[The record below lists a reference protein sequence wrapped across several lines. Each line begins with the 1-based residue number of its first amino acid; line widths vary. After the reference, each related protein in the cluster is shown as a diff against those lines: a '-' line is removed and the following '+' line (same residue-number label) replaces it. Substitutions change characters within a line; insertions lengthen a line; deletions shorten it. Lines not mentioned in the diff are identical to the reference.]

1 MSKCKF
7 YLIRSKKSEEMVDGL
22 QQIALG
28 CENRADAHGFLW
40 IDAENSIR
48 QIQLLF
54 GEVVLEW
61 FPGKGVKCSR
71 TNRAIEVPEGIGFH
85 KGVRILHPLEDPA
98 IIESVLKESRNAD
111 YPPEWSDKILEKF

>member
-40 IDAENSIR
+40 IDVENNIL

-54 GEVVLEW
+54 GEIVLEW
-61 FPGKGVKCSR
+61 FAEKGLKFSR
-71 TNRAIEVPEGIGFH
+71 TNRDLEVPEGIGYQ
-85 KGVRILHPLEDPA
+85 KGVRILHPLEDKTL
-98 IIESVLKESRNAD
+98 IESVLKEFRNAEF
-111 YPPEWSDKILEKF
+111 PPELSEKIMEKF

>member
-1 MSKCKF
+1 
-7 YLIRSKKSEEMVDGL
+7 MVDGL

-40 IDAENSIR
+40 IDAESNI
-48 QIQLLF
+48 QHIQLLF

-71 TNRAIEVPEGIGFH
+71 TNRAIEVPGGIGFH
-85 KGVRILHPLEDPA
+85 KGVRILHPLEDTA
-98 IIESVLKESRNAD
+98 IIESVLKEARNAD